1 MSGGRGGA
9 MQAATIFNIQK
20 FSLNDGPG
28 IRTVVFLKGC
38 PLRCA
43 WCSNPESQQRTP
55 QLEWKE
61 SACIGCGA
69 CLLAAPDTT
78 AVEHA
83 GKRHVDVRSLRGD
96 SDQARQAVRSCP
108 TRALTCTGETK
119 TVDEVLKVCLQD
131 QPFYEDSGGGVTLS
145 GGEALMWPDFC
156 EELLCRLHEEGVDT
170 CIETEAHVSPKVFRH
185 IAVQLDHMLIDLKH
199 VDATK
204 LDEHTGGKAS
214 LMLDNLRWALA
225 NHPDVLPRTPVI
237 PGFNDSLD
245 EARSMAQWLHE
256 AGASHVQLLPFH
268 NFGESKYTLLDMP
281 YTLHGVGNLHPEDL
295 ESYRQVYVNEG
306 IEAFF

>member
-1 MSGGRGGA
+1 
-9 MQAATIFNIQK
+9 MQTATIFNIQK

-43 WCSNPESQQRTP
+43 WCANPESQRRAP

-61 SACIGCGA
+61 SACVGCGA
-69 CLLAAPDTT
+69 CLLAAPD
-78 AVEHA
+78 ADAIERA
-83 GKRHVDVRSLRGD
+83 GKRHLDVRSLRGD
-96 SDQARQAVRSCP
+96 SDQAQQAVRACP
-108 TRALTCTGETK
+108 SRALTCTGEVK
-119 TVDEVLKVCLQD
+119 TVDEVLRVCLQD

-156 EELLCRLHEEGVDT
+156 EELLRRLHEDGSVT
-170 CIETEAHVSPKVFRH
+170 CILSDAHFSLKVFQR
-185 IAVQLDHMLIDLKH
+185 IAALLDHMLIDLKH
-199 VDATK
+199 VDPKK

-245 EARSMAQWLHE
+245 EAHAMTQWLRE
-256 AGASHVQLLPFH
+256 AGASRVQLLPFH
-268 NFGESKYTLLDMP
+268 NYGESKYTLLDMP
-281 YTLHGVGNLHPEDL
+281 YTLRGVGNLHPEDL
-295 ESYRQVYVNEG
+295 EDYRQVYADEG